1 MTEADD
7 QPENED
13 PTAGDS
19 GESSGEPSGN
29 ARDDGGGD
37 AGSEHGQD
45 EEPQEGQDGSDN
57 ETDVMSFLDYR
68 AFLRAFYEDR
78 KRERGM
84 SYRSFSRRAGLTSP
98 NYLKL
103 VIDGERNLSA
113 DMAKRFAKACGLK
126 GSRERY
132 FCALV
137 AFNQART
144 LDERN
149 RLYARLRRSRKAREA
164 RRLDDA
170 QDLYHSR
177 WYLPAIREFVTAHAF
192 VEDPRWI
199 AKQLWPPIS
208 VRDAREGVALLCDL
222 GLLRRDEDGR
232 LVQAEPTVTTGP
244 ELRSLHLGNFHR
256 TMIDHAKKAIDD
268 VPPLERDISSLTL
281 CLGAS
286 GLTRVKQAIQ
296 RFRRELLDVSELEEE
311 PGQVVQVNF
320 QLFPLTRVASHAPK
334 AKASGSKG

>member
-1 MTEADD
+1 MIDDDEPRDDEDSASEQEDEA
-7 QPENED
+7 ED
-13 PTAGDS
+13 EASDAAGD
-19 GESSGEPSGN
+19 E
-29 ARDDGGGD
+29 ARGPDI
-37 AGSEHGQD
+37 
-45 EEPQEGQDGSDN
+45 
-57 ETDVMSFLDYR
+57 MSFLDYR
-68 AFLRAFYEDR
+68 AFLRAFYEQR
-78 KRERGM
+78 KRQRGM

-103 VIDGERNLSA
+103 VIDAERNLSA
-113 DMAKRFAKACGLK
+113 DMAKRFARACGLS

-208 VRDAREGVALLCDL
+208 VREAREGLALLTDL

-296 RFRRELLDVSELEEE
+296 RFRRELLDVGELEEE

-320 QLFPLTRVASHAPK
+320 QLFPLTRVASHVLEP
-334 AKASGSKG
+334 KASGTKE